1 MLSFRLAM
9 IFLGVCAIV
18 LVSLALYS
26 RFEAGRIEAR
36 FPPVGRFETV
46 DGVRLHFVDVPTVPG
61 TQARDGLPVLFIHGA
76 SGNLNDP
83 MAAFRTAF
91 EGRRL
96 IFVDRPGHGY
106 SERGPGDAAAPAR
119 QAALIADLLDRLGVA
134 RAIVVGHS
142 WGGSVAAAMAVERAD
157 KVAGLVFVAPATH
170 PWPGGVTWYYSVAT
184 TPVLGAA
191 FARTLALPIGQQLV
205 AGALEEV
212 FAPNAEPA
220 GYLERAAIPLAL
232 RPDEFIANAEDVA
245 GLKPHVAA
253 MAPRYREIRAP
264 TVVVTGDSDGVVLA
278 SIHAAGL
285 VRDIPGSR
293 LITLPGVGHMPHH
306 AATATVVAA
315 IEAVAESAGGGVPLP
330 SGAAIVAE
338 AGAPARA
345 TAVKESGTL
354 DAAFH

>member
-1 MLSFRLAM
+1 MV
-9 IFLGVCAIV
+9 FLGVCAAL

-26 RFEAGRIEAR
+26 RFEAARIEAR
-36 FPPVGRFETV
+36 FPPVGRFESV
-46 DGVRLHFVDVPTVPG
+46 DGVRLHFVDVPAG
-61 TQARDGLPVLFIHGA
+61 SGAQARDGLPVLFIHGA

-83 MAAFRTAF
+83 MAAFRAAL
-91 EGRRL
+91 EGKRRM

-106 SERGPGDAAAPAR
+106 SERGRGDAAAPAR
-119 QAALIADLLDRLGVA
+119 QAALLAGLLDRLGIA

-191 FARTLALPIGQQLV
+191 FARTLALPIGKQLV

-253 MAPRYREIRAP
+253 MAPRYRDVRAP
-264 TVVVTGDSDGVVLA
+264 TVVVTGDSDSVVLA

-293 LITLPGVGHMPHH
+293 LVTLPGVGHMPHH
-306 AATATVVAA
+306 AATGTVVAA
-315 IEAVAESAGGGVPLP
+315 IEAVARSADTGTPLP
-330 SGAAIVAE
+330 SGEAIAAG
-338 AGAPARA
+338 AGAPAQVSEA
-345 TAVKESGTL
+345 GESGAL
-354 DAAFH
+354 GAAFH

>member
-1 MLSFRLAM
+1 M
-9 IFLGVCAIV
+9 IFLGVCAVV

-26 RFEAGRIEAR
+26 RFEAARIEAR

-46 DGVRLHFVDVPTVPG
+46 GGVRLHIVDVPAG
-61 TQARDGLPVLFIHGA
+61 AEGAARDGLPILFIHGA

-83 MAAFRTAF
+83 MAAFRTAL
-91 EGRRL
+91 ESRRRL

-106 SERGPGDAAAPAR
+106 SERGPGDAAAPVR
-119 QAALIADLLDRLGVA
+119 QAALIAGLLDRLGIA

-184 TPVLGAA
+184 TPVVGAI
-191 FARTLALPIGQQLV
+191 FARTLALPIGKQLV

-212 FAPNAEPA
+212 FAPNAEPD

-253 MAPRYREIRAP
+253 MAPRYREIQAP

-293 LITLPGVGHMPHH
+293 LVKLPGVGHMPHH
-306 AATATVVAA
+306 AATATVVSA
-315 IEAVAESAGGGVPLP
+315 IEAVARSADGGNPLP
-330 SGAAIVAE
+330 SGEAIVA
-338 AGAPARA
+338 ATDTPVQSSRA
-345 TAVKESGTL
+345 KESGAL
-354 DAAFH
+354 GAAFH